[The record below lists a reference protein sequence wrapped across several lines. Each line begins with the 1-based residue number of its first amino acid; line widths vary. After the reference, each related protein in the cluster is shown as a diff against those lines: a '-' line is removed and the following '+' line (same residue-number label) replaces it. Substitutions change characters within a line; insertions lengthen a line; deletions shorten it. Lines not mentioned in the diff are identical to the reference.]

1 MPVELETLKLELP
14 LLRKPIALR
23 LEPRCVVRCLP
34 PEAQLALELL
44 LRELLVFE
52 SLLQLEGVE
61 SPRVFRRELRC
72 AAADALL
79 ELKVERILLLLELQ
93 LPVLNDAVGCACGHA
108 VQRSRCTCRAEQQ
121 A

>member
-14 LLRKPIALR
+14 LLRKTIALR

-44 LRELLVFE
+44 LLELLVFE
-52 SLLQLEGVE
+52 SLLQLKGVE

-79 ELKVERILLLLELQ
+79 KLKVERILLLLELE
-93 LPVLNDAVGCACGHA
+93 LPVLGNRVRRAGTCTVERRRCARAVEQCA
-108 VQRSRCTCRAEQQ
+108 
-121 A
+121 